1 MKNYFILFIFLQTL
15 VIAQK
20 KKNGTI
26 YIEHPTIE
34 LVKKFDKA
42 FTSGDT
48 EKIKKL
54 VTEDFKLYN
63 GLSTNFANN
72 TGSTLDGLLRN
83 SKYWS
88 EKLDEFKI
96 ESRGVAYPDAFE
108 FKGGRIWVY
117 TYDILSGYDKE
128 NGFKIKTPYD
138 RSILFNEKGDKI
150 KYIIES
156 FNTLHLSKYN
166 NSLSTI
172 ENGKIFKD
180 HPFIGVVRRMMSNFE
195 RGKLDKAYEDFLPN
209 AKFYDINLPFG
220 ESRTLEEHKKGNQ
233 ELLNKFEIVSIN
245 ESGYPDLLKYNGDGF
260 TIIAWW
266 VVVLKHKKSKKETK
280 LYLHNQLTLNNE
292 GKIQRLVDYYNGSL
306 LN

>member
-1 MKNYFILFIFLQTL
+1 MKNYFLLFIFLQTL

-128 NGFKIKTPYD
+128 NGFKIKTTGAGSNAD
-138 RSILFNEKGDKI
+138 GVTNI
-150 KYIIES
+150 YIAFAEEPLVA
-156 FNTLHLSKYN
+156 NVGT
-166 NSLSTI
+166 
-172 ENGKIFKD
+172 
-180 HPFIGVVRRMMSNFE
+180 
-195 RGKLDKAYEDFLPN
+195 N
-209 AKFYDINLPFG
+209 AVPATA
-220 ESRTLEEHKKGNQ
+220 R
-233 ELLNKFEIVSIN
+233 
-245 ESGYPDLLKYNGDGF
+245 
-260 TIIAWW
+260 
-266 VVVLKHKKSKKETK
+266 
-280 LYLHNQLTLNNE
+280 
-292 GKIQRLVDYYNGSL
+292 
-306 LN
+306 